1 MKAFLR
7 GMSSNLGVVG
17 ELLAFLWARKLWWL
31 IPMVTILLIFALL
44 LIFASASGVGPF
56 IYTLF

>member
-1 MKAFLR
+1 MNTFLQ
-7 GMSSNLGVVG
+7 GMITNLGVLG
-17 ELLAFLWARKLWWL
+17 EFLSFLWARKLWWL
-31 IPMVTILLIFALL
+31 IPMVTMLLLFGLL

>member
-7 GMSSNLGVVG
+7 SMISNFSVAG
-17 ELLAFLWARKLWWL
+17 ELLVFLWRRKWWWL
-31 IPMVTILLIFALL
+31 TPMVTILLVFGLL
-44 LIFASASGVGPF
+44 LIFASASGIGPF